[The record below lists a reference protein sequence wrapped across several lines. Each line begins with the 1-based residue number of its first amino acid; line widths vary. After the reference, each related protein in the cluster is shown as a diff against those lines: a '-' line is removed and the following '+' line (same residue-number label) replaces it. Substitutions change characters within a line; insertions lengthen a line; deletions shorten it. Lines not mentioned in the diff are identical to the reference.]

1 MPDLEFS
8 ERPQLNR
15 TIMIAAFAGWSDA
28 SESAT
33 RAIRYV
39 ARGYGAVRFASIDPE
54 EFFDFTQLRPNVSLQ
69 GERRRVLGWPA
80 NEFLYWK
87 ARDPGAR
94 DLVLMV
100 GVEPHL
106 RWRRFGSLVSQVA
119 EATNVELF
127 LSLGAL
133 LDAVPHSRPAR
144 VMSTSTAESLGPG
157 FENIRLPGS
166 RYEGP
171 TGILSTILD
180 GMSHRGV
187 PCASL
192 WGRAPHYLQVRPN
205 TQVALA
211 LLHELQKFLPM
222 KLDLAEIQA
231 AADEFMA
238 GLDRALEGQQQVVEY
253 VKQLEERYDR
263 EVAGAPGGA
272 ASEPETRALIEELEQ
287 FLRRRPNGDQGET
300 NRG

>member
-1 MPDLEFS
+1 
-8 ERPQLNR
+8 
-15 TIMIAAFAGWSDA
+15 
-28 SESAT
+28 
-33 RAIRYV
+33 
-39 ARGYGAVRFASIDPE
+39 
-54 EFFDFTQLRPNVSLQ
+54 
-69 GERRRVLGWPA
+69 
-80 NEFLYWK
+80 
-87 ARDPGAR
+87 
-94 DLVLMV
+94 
-100 GVEPHL
+100 
-106 RWRRFGSLVSQVA
+106 
-119 EATNVELF
+119 
-127 LSLGAL
+127 
-133 LDAVPHSRPAR
+133 
-144 VMSTSTAESLGPG
+144 MSTSTAESLGAG

-171 TGILSTILD
+171 TGILSAILD
-180 GMSHRGV
+180 GMSRRGV

-205 TQVALA
+205 MQVALA

-222 KLDLAEIQA
+222 KLDLVEIQA

-263 EVAGAPGGA
+263 EVAGAPGGPG
-272 ASEPETRALIEELEQ
+272 SEPETRALIEELEQ